1 MSSSSLPSGALS
13 GRPLF
18 RLLGVG
24 LLGWLGATI
33 AAVVWFFTTTPDAG
47 LMAVAFPFYAWM
59 IGYVPGGGLMVLYAL
74 VQVARRRLP
83 AKLMVWAGL
92 VYFLPL
98 LILIGVANLFLYF
111 QPSTVQH
118 GDAPMM
124 LAAFTGPVAFVL
136 FLIGLALGFARRDQ
150 PLARTVRAMLLPPL
164 AGVAL
169 SGTGFIVFMFTSD
182 AWQHR
187 NDLMFAVAH
196 IEWRQPRGL
205 VIEGTLSAYADATA
219 GLHAFY
225 QDGRGRGEPVNEI
238 AFGGETQS
246 ELAWTHGTKALKAG
260 ETYPVRLV
268 WHQLQTDSKGF
279 DREVILRITNGAY
292 NASPGLL
299 KEFRLDLDSAA
310 AAFIARN

>member
-1 MSSSSLPSGALS
+1 MSSTANIVTA
-13 GRPLF
+13 RPLF
-18 RLLGVG
+18 QLLRVGV
-24 LLGWLGATI
+24 LGWLGATI
-33 AAVVWFFTTTPDAG
+33 AAVVWFFATTPDAG
-47 LMAVAFPFYAWM
+47 LMAVAFPFYAWL
-59 IGYVPGGGLMVLYAL
+59 IGYLPGGGLMVLYAL
-74 VQVARRRLP
+74 VQVVRRRLP
-83 AKLMVWAGL
+83 ARLMTWAAL

-98 LILIGVANLFLYF
+98 LIQIGAANLFLHF

-136 FLIGLALGFARRDQ
+136 FLIGLALGYARRDQ
-150 PLARTVRAMLLPPL
+150 PLARAVRAMLLPPL

-169 SGTGFIVFMFTSD
+169 SGAGFVVFTFTSE

-187 NDLMFAVAH
+187 HDLAFAVAN

-205 VIEGTLSAYADATA
+205 VIEGTMSVHADAAA

-225 QDGRGRGEPVNEI
+225 QDGRGRGEPANEI

-246 ELAWTHGTKALKAG
+246 ELAWTRGTKTLKAG

-268 WHQLQTDSKGF
+268 WHRLQTDSKGF
-279 DREVILRITNGAY
+279 KREVIFRITNGPY

-299 KEFRLDLDSAA
+299 KEFRLALDPAA
-310 AAFIARN
+310 AAFISGN